1 MRRNP
6 SSLPNLTSE
15 FVSTDLRAFSL
26 FCEYGAENDDEE
38 CEPNPLGKLH
48 RNEPGWWG
56 YLRWVGGT
64 VGGDRTVV
72 VEVGEGLAV
81 VMKDCVTVGGWGY
94 LRWVF
99 VGRRRKFLAVVEAG
113 EGTGGSEENERL

>member
-48 RNEPGWWG
+48 RNEPG
-56 YLRWVGGT
+56 
-64 VGGDRTVV
+64 
-72 VEVGEGLAV
+72 
-81 VMKDCVTVGGWGY
+81 
-94 LRWVF
+94 
-99 VGRRRKFLAVVEAG
+99 
-113 EGTGGSEENERL
+113 

>member
-1 MRRNP
+1 MWGCGFGRRSP
-6 SSLPNLTSE
+6 VGIHFCDSIQW
-15 FVSTDLRAFSL
+15 VDLVNKF
-26 FCEYGAENDDEE
+26 G
-38 CEPNPLGKLH
+38 G
-48 RNEPGWWG
+48 WG